1 MPSNAPPLRQIDRLL
16 AIMARLRDPAGGCPW
31 DIEQSFRTVAPHTI
45 EEAYEVA
52 DAIEHDDMPALCD
65 ELGDLLLQV
74 VFHSQIAAERGAFD
88 FEAVTAAINDKMIR
102 RHPHVFGEAQ
112 VADSAAQT
120 LRWEEHKA
128 AERVAGAAAEG
139 RAPSALDGVARG
151 LPGLTWAL
159 KLQKRAAR
167 VGFDWVETIDI
178 LDKIEEEIG
187 ELRVE
192 LKAAAEAQTR
202 GPAHDRVADELG
214 DLLFVLVNLARRLE
228 VDPEGAIRGANAK
241 FERRFHR
248 IEALLALQGRTPSA
262 ASLEEMEALWQQAK
276 HEERAD
282 TGGIYNNIE
291 KAPAP

>member
-1 MPSNAPPLRQIDRLL
+1 MASPSERPIDRLL
-16 AIMARLRDPAGGCPW
+16 TIMARLRDPVCGCPW

-52 DAIEHDDMPALCD
+52 DAIEHDDMLALRD
-65 ELGDLLLQV
+65 ELGDLLFQV
-74 VFHSQIAAERGAFD
+74 VFHAQIARERGAFD
-88 FEAVTAAINDKMIR
+88 FDAVAQAISDKMIR
-102 RHPHVFGEAQ
+102 RHPHVFGAAK
-112 VADSAAQT
+112 VADAAAQT
-120 LRWEEHKA
+120 ERWEEHKA
-128 AERVAGAAAEG
+128 AERAAEAAAEG
-139 RAPSALDGVARG
+139 RAASALDGVIRG
-151 LPGLTWAL
+151 LPGLTRAL

-192 LKAAAEAQTR
+192 LRSVAGATAR

-228 VDPEGAIRGANAK
+228 VDPEGAVRGANTK

-248 IEALLALQGRTPSA
+248 IEALLAEQNRTPTD
-262 ASLEEMEALWQQAK
+262 ASLEEMEELWQRAK
-276 HEERAD
+276 REEREA
-282 TGGIYNNIE
+282 TQS
-291 KAPAP
+291 